1 MNNMNNTN
9 PDGLTDEQF
18 DNMQAEFDS
27 DQYNRGIDKEEPEEY
42 YDDEPMDMTDVE
54 ADADTLRSAGWGTD
68 EDYGFFGGGDF
79 YGDE

>member
-1 MNNMNNTN
+1 MNNINNTN

-18 DNMQAEFDS
+18 DNMQAGKEEHEP
-27 DQYNRGIDKEEPEEY
+27 EEPEEY
-42 YDDEPMDMTDVE
+42 YDDEPMGMTDVE

-68 EDYGFFGGGDF
+68 EDYGFFGHGGL